1 MTQPDEQ
8 DRVSASAADGPPARF
23 LAPGEVEG
31 GRVMPAASP
40 AAVPF
45 AEEDSQTRRNRI
57 YEALQGPPGPFPP
70 VQRPRGDAGG
80 VSPPAGWQPQPAPVG
95 RAVLPPPQPSAA
107 GAVVTPSGP
116 MPRAASPVMVPSA
129 GPVAGSPGPMP
140 VQQGSP
146 PAGAAMAGQV
156 RPVVAGQSASPAEQG
171 GARERRGGGRRAR
184 RRKAAAPKGGGSPVA
199 EQVQPQPWRWRRSD
213 LLARLGLY
221 APQIPGIPSTT
232 RQSEVLCTAISA
244 PPTRVQGIINGLDLV
259 TGQPV
264 HHDPFTAYD
273 GKIISSPNVV
283 VLGDLGKGKSSLLK
297 TVYVLRALAL
307 RKRRAVVAD
316 RKDQSGEGEYGELC
330 RRLGGQPIK
339 LTVGGGGS
347 RINLLDPV
355 IGVAAGDVTH
365 VAGQLQ
371 LLRAVVHAASGQEP
385 DAWEGAALRAAHLRA
400 LAVAEREDRVAVIDD
415 VIRAL
420 KAPQPGDV
428 LGDTGEDMAAARERF
443 ALAALAM
450 SFNLERL
457 VSDDL
462 AGLFDGPTS
471 SDVVLSDRLT
481 SFDLSQLP
489 TEGPALPLVMT
500 VINTWLTNLLRR
512 DRGWLTT
519 FVAEEGWH
527 LAEGV
532 GARIFQ
538 RNSKLSRGIGL
549 SNAVALHHLSD
560 IRDDSPAIAMLKE
573 AETIYMY
580 AQAREDDARRCVA
593 LYSLPDQ
600 LVDELMALPQGV
612 CLLKIGSGAPIMMQH
627 LRSNLETR
635 LTNTD
640 AAMQVASA
648 RGDG

>member
-1 MTQPDEQ
+1 M
-8 DRVSASAADGPPARF
+8 
-23 LAPGEVEG
+23 L
-31 GRVMPAASP
+31 
-40 AAVPF
+40 
-45 AEEDSQTRRNRI
+45 
-57 YEALQGPPGPFPP
+57 
-70 VQRPRGDAGG
+70 
-80 VSPPAGWQPQPAPVG
+80 
-95 RAVLPPPQPSAA
+95 
-107 GAVVTPSGP
+107 
-116 MPRAASPVMVPSA
+116 
-129 GPVAGSPGPMP
+129 
-140 VQQGSP
+140 
-146 PAGAAMAGQV
+146 
-156 RPVVAGQSASPAEQG
+156 
-171 GARERRGGGRRAR
+171 
-184 RRKAAAPKGGGSPVA
+184 
-199 EQVQPQPWRWRRSD
+199 PQPWRWRRSE

-221 APQIPGIPSTT
+221 APQVPGIPSTT

-244 PPTRVQGIINGLDLV
+244 PPTRVEGIINGLDLV

-273 GKIISSPNVV
+273 GKILSSPNVV

-307 RKRRAVVAD
+307 RRRRAVVAD
-316 RKDQSGEGEYGELC
+316 RKDQSGEGEYSELC

-339 LTVGGGGS
+339 LAIGGGGS

-400 LAVAEREDRVAVIDD
+400 LAVAEADRRVAVIDD
-415 VIRAL
+415 VIAAL
-420 KAPQPGDV
+420 KAPQPSEV
-428 LGDTGEDMAAARERF
+428 LGDGADTAAARERF

-450 SFNLERL
+450 AFNLERL

-471 SDVVLSDRLT
+471 PDVVLSDRLT

-489 TEGPALPLVMT
+489 TEGPGLPLVMT
-500 VINTWLTNLLRR
+500 VINTWLTNLLRK

-532 GARIFQ
+532 GAKIFQ

-560 IRDDSPAIAMLKE
+560 IREDSPAIAMLKE
-573 AETIYMY
+573 SETIYMY
-580 AQAREDDARRCVA
+580 AQAREDDAQRCVA

-627 LRSNLETR
+627 LRSSLEMR

-640 AAMQVASA
+640 AAMRVTTP
-648 RGDG
+648 GGG

>member
-1 MTQPDEQ
+1 ME
-8 DRVSASAADGPPARF
+8 
-23 LAPGEVEG
+23 
-31 GRVMPAASP
+31 
-40 AAVPF
+40 
-45 AEEDSQTRRNRI
+45 
-57 YEALQGPPGPFPP
+57 
-70 VQRPRGDAGG
+70 
-80 VSPPAGWQPQPAPVG
+80 
-95 RAVLPPPQPSAA
+95 
-107 GAVVTPSGP
+107 
-116 MPRAASPVMVPSA
+116 
-129 GPVAGSPGPMP
+129 
-140 VQQGSP
+140 
-146 PAGAAMAGQV
+146 
-156 RPVVAGQSASPAEQG
+156 
-171 GARERRGGGRRAR
+171 
-184 RRKAAAPKGGGSPVA
+184 
-199 EQVQPQPWRWRRSD
+199 
-213 LLARLGLY
+213 
-221 APQIPGIPSTT
+221 
-232 RQSEVLCTAISA
+232 
-244 PPTRVQGIINGLDLV
+244 GIINGLDLV

-273 GKIISSPNVV
+273 GKILSSPNVV

-307 RKRRAVVAD
+307 RRRRAVVAD
-316 RKDQSGEGEYGELC
+316 RKDQSGEGEYSELC

-339 LTVGGGGS
+339 LAIGGGGS

-400 LAVAEREDRVAVIDD
+400 LAVAEADRRVAVIDD
-415 VIRAL
+415 VIAAL
-420 KAPQPGDV
+420 KAPQPSEV
-428 LGDTGEDMAAARERF
+428 LGDGADTAAARERF

-450 SFNLERL
+450 AFNLERL

-471 SDVVLSDRLT
+471 PDVVLSDRLT

-489 TEGPALPLVMT
+489 TEGPGLPLVMT
-500 VINTWLTNLLRR
+500 VINTWLTNLLRK

-532 GARIFQ
+532 GAKIFQ

-560 IRDDSPAIAMLKE
+560 IREDSPAIAMLKE
-573 AETIYMY
+573 SETIYMY
-580 AQAREDDARRCVA
+580 AQAREDDAQRCVA

-627 LRSNLETR
+627 LRSSLEMR

-640 AAMQVASA
+640 AAMRVTTP
-648 RGDG
+648 GGG